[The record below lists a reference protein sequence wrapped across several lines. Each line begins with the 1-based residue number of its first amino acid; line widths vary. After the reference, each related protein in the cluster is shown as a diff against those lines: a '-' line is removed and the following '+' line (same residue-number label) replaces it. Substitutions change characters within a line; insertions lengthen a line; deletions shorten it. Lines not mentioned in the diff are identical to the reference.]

1 MNIHTITVA
10 QVIKMKSRLK
20 GSGLLNKKDA
30 DVIGVFIA
38 ATEENNPSA
47 ITKDMLIDIWHLV
60 QFTNLLNNES
70 TTFKY
75 KNNKRISLD

>member
-1 MNIHTITVA
+1 M
-10 QVIKMKSRLK
+10 
-20 GSGLLNKKDA
+20 NKKDA
-30 DVIGVFIA
+30 DIIGVFIA

>member
-20 GSGLLNKKDA
+20 GAGLLGKKDA
-30 DVIGVFIA
+30 DIIGTFIT

-47 ITKDMLIDIWHLV
+47 VTRDMLIDIWHLV
-60 QFTNLLNNES
+60 QFTNLLDNPS

>member
-1 MNIHTITVA
+1 
-10 QVIKMKSRLK
+10 MKSRLK

-30 DVIGVFIA
+30 DIIGVFIA